1 MYVIFA
7 LFNYDDDFEAIL
19 ILLLAFLPC
28 VAINLNAETVLL
40 RIGQDAKVA
49 RCVNSFFSNP
59 LHAEFNYDAKIF
71 SNLFFRFYAYF

>member
-1 MYVIFA
+1 MFA

-59 LHAEFNYDAKIF
+59 LHAEFMTQKY
-71 SNLFFRFYAYF
+71 FRIGSFAFTLTFK